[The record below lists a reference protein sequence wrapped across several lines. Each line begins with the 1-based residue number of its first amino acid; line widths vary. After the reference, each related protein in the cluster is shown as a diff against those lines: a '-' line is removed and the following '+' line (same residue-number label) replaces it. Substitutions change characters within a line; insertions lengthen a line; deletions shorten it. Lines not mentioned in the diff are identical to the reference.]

1 VELNGGFGKSLKLKR
16 EKTNERE
23 VLFLGR
29 DTNEGSKIAASGE
42 KKRKRKKTL
51 TRARDYI
58 ES

>member
-1 VELNGGFGKSLKLKR
+1 MELNEGFGKSLER

-42 KKRKRKKTL
+42 KK
-51 TRARDYI
+51 
-58 ES
+58 